1 MNLQEK
7 KLFLL
12 DMDGTIYLDQTLFAG
27 TIDFLSA
34 VRKNGGRYLFL
45 TNNSSKSTSAYIEKL
60 SNMGVFTSREDYLT
74 STDALIQFLAQKQ
87 YICIWNSVVPGTA
100 PACRIPGY
108 DGGFGGY

>member
-45 TNNSSKSTSAYIEKL
+45 TNN
-60 SNMGVFTSREDYLT
+60 
-74 STDALIQFLAQKQ
+74 
-87 YICIWNSVVPGTA
+87 
-100 PACRIPGY
+100 
-108 DGGFGGY
+108 